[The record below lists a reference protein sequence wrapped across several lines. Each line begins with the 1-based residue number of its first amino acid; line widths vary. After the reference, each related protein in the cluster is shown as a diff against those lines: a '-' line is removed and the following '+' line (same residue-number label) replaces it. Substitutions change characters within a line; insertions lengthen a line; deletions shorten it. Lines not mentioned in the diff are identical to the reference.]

1 MTPLLRI
8 EDLRVAFG
16 GRQAVDGASLEIAPG
31 EILALAGES
40 GAGKS
45 ALAAALLGL
54 IPPPGRV
61 TGGRILFAGLD
72 LATLPEAGFR
82 PLRGLRIATVV
93 QDPSAALDPMA
104 SIGAQLVETLRLRRG
119 LARGPARARA
129 EALLAEA
136 GLPEPAA
143 MLSRPPHRL
152 SGGQRQRAVI
162 ALALAGDP
170 ELLVADEPTASLDV
184 AGRAAL
190 LALLRRLCRDRGMAA
205 LLIGHDLAA
214 AAACADRVAVMQA
227 GRIVETGP
235 PETILRAPSH
245 PWTRAMAAALPRLDA
260 PGPVARA
267 PQGPA
272 VLALEGVGL
281 SYARRAL
288 LRPAPAAV
296 LQDVSLSLRAGESL
310 GLVGASGSGKSSVAR
325 LAAGLLRPD
334 VGRVRREG
342 TVQMVFQDALGSL
355 NPRMTA
361 GEIVAEPVAH
371 LRLAAPGA
379 PTRAEVARLLEAV
392 GLPPDAAARRP
403 LAFSGGQRQ
412 RIAIA
417 RALAAR
423 PALLIADEP
432 TSALDVT
439 TQERVLA
446 LLARL
451 QAERGFAMLFV
462 THDLAVARAVCPR
475 LAVMEAGR
483 VVEQGPAA
491 AILDAPRSAAARRLV
506 AAARAMAPA

>member
-1 MTPLLRI
+1 MSPLLRV
-8 EDLRVAFG
+8 EDLRVAYG
-16 GRQAVDGASLEIAPG
+16 ARLAVDGASLGIAAG

-54 IPPPGRV
+54 IPPPGRIV
-61 TGGRILFAGLD
+61 SGRILFEGRDLAGL
-72 LATLPEAGFR
+72 PEPALR
-82 PLRGLRIATVV
+82 PLRGLRIGAAF
-93 QDPSAALDPMA
+93 QDPTAALDPMA

-119 LARGPARARA
+119 LGRAAARARA
-129 EALLAEA
+129 QALLVEV

-170 ELLVADEPTASLDV
+170 ALLVADEPAASLD
-184 AGRAAL
+184 ADGRAGL
-190 LALLRRLCRDRGMAA
+190 LALLRRLCRERGMAA

-235 PETILRAPSH
+235 PARILRAPAH
-245 PWTRAMAAALPRLDA
+245 RWTREMAAALPRLDA
-260 PGPVARA
+260 PGPA
-267 PQGPA
+267 PAPAEGPA
-272 VLALEGVGL
+272 ALELAGVGL
-281 SYARRAL
+281 SYARPSL
-288 LRPAPAAV
+288 LRPRPAAV
-296 LQDVSLSLRAGESL
+296 RDVSLSLRAGESL

-325 LAAGLLRPD
+325 LAAGLLAPD
-334 VGRVRREG
+334 AGRVRRAG
-342 TVQMVFQDALGSL
+342 GVQMVFQDALGSL

-361 GEIVAEPVAH
+361 GEIVAEPIAH

-379 PTRAEVARLLEAV
+379 ETRAEAARLLAAV
-392 GLPPDAAARRP
+392 GLPGDAAERRP

-412 RIAIA
+412 RIALA

-439 TQERVLA
+439 TQARVLA

-451 QAERGFAMLFV
+451 QAERGFALLFV
-462 THDLAVARAVCPR
+462 THDLAVARAVCHR

-483 VVEQGPAA
+483 IVEEGPAA
-491 AILDAPRSAAARRLV
+491 AILDAPQSAAARRLV